1 MAVAVTARYASVAME
16 PAYKRCQNG
25 GDWMFHWMR
34 SVVAVGIALGSGL
47 LASGPQPALAQGQ
60 SFYVEM
66 KPDVA
71 NCGDPSYENAV
82 KNGIS
87 LGFNVNPPEAFQDAN
102 KQPTGIDWDI
112 NKAVLDVLGVQK
124 INVVWMPWESVIP
137 SLLSRRIDVI
147 GADIHVT
154 PERMKV
160 ISFSGPA
167 WWYGPVLIVQKGN
180 PLKVTDYDQLKG
192 KRVGSITGSAADLY
206 LRRIGVQPTEFKQ
219 EVDELQSL
227 NQGRLDA
234 VLEDDVVYKEFDK
247 QNPNN
252 SLDPLW
258 NIPVPTAMV
267 QGGGYG
273 MARFGIRKED
283 CSLRAAYTA
292 ALGELRASGAVSSI
306 LQKYGLTDRNLV
318 MFPLHP

>member
-1 MAVAVTARYASVAME
+1 ML
-16 PAYKRCQNG
+16 AYKDHYRTAATG
-25 GDWMFHWMR
+25 GCASMFHWVR
-34 SVVAVGIALGSGL
+34 AGVVAGLTLAYGSW
-47 LASGPQPALAQGQ
+47 PVLAQEQ

-71 NCGDPSYENAV
+71 DCGDPSYQNAV

-87 LGFNVNPPEAFQDAN
+87 LGFNVNPPEAYQDAS

-112 NKAVLDVLGVQK
+112 NKAVLDVLGIKK

-137 SLLSRRIDVI
+137 SLLSQRIDVI

-160 ISFSGPA
+160 ISFTGPA

-180 PLKVTDYDQLKG
+180 PLNISSYDQLKG
-192 KRVGSITGSAADLY
+192 KKVGSITGSAADLY
-206 LRRIGVQPTEFKQ
+206 LRRIGVEPTEFKQ

-252 SLDPLW
+252 NLDPLW
-258 NIPVPTAMV
+258 TIPVPTAMV

-273 MARFGIRKED
+273 MARFGIRKQD

-292 ALGELRASGAVSSI
+292 ALGELRASGAISSI
-306 LQKYGLTDRNLV
+306 LKKYGLSDRNLV
-318 MFPLHP
+318 MFSLHP

>member
-1 MAVAVTARYASVAME
+1 MV
-16 PAYKRCQNG
+16 
-25 GDWMFHWMR
+25 R
-34 SVVAVGIALGSGL
+34 SPRIALAAGFAL
-47 LASGPQPALAQGQ
+47 VLAAWALAGRPALAQEQ
-60 SFYVEM
+60 NFYVEM

-71 NCGDPSYENAV
+71 NCGDPSYQNAV

-87 LGFNVNPPEAFQDAN
+87 IGFNVNPPEAYQDAN

-112 NKAVLDVLGVQK
+112 NKAALDVLGIKK

-154 PERMKV
+154 PERIKV

-180 PLKVTDYDQLKG
+180 PLNVTSYDQLKG

-206 LRRIGVQPTEFKQ
+206 LRRLGVETTEFKQ

-234 VLEDDVVYKEFDK
+234 VLEDDVVYREFNK

-258 NIPVPTAMV
+258 NIPVPTNMI

-273 MARFGIRKED
+273 MARYGIRKED
-283 CSLRAAYTA
+283 CSLRAAYTG
-292 ALGELRASGAVSSI
+292 ALAEIRASGEVSTI
-306 LQKYGLTDRNLV
+306 LKKYGLSDRNLV
-318 MFPLHP
+318 MFTLHP

>member
-1 MAVAVTARYASVAME
+1 
-16 PAYKRCQNG
+16 
-25 GDWMFHWMR
+25 MFHSPR
-34 SVVAVGIALGSGL
+34 IAIAAGFA
-47 LASGPQPALAQGQ
+47 LALAAFPALAQPK
-60 SFYVEM
+60 FYLEM
-66 KPDVA
+66 KPDIA
-71 NCGDPSYENAV
+71 NCGDASYENAV

-87 LGFNVNPPEAFQDAN
+87 LGFNVNPPEAYQDTN

-112 NKAVLDVLGVQK
+112 NKAVLDVLGIQK

-154 PERMKV
+154 PERIKV

-180 PLKVTDYDQLKG
+180 PLNITSYDQLKG
-192 KRVGSITGSAADLY
+192 KRVGSMTGSAADLY
-206 LRRIGVQPTEFKQ
+206 LRRIGVQTTEFKQ
-219 EVDELQSL
+219 EIDELQSL

-247 QNPNN
+247 ENPNN

-258 NIPVPTAMV
+258 SIPVPTNIV
-267 QGGGYG
+267 EGGGYG

-292 ALGELRASGAVSSI
+292 ALAEIRASGEVSNI
-306 LQKYGLTDRNLV
+306 LKKYGLSDRNLV
-318 MFPLHP
+318 MFKLNP

>member
-1 MAVAVTARYASVAME
+1 MLRRLSQWARIAVTGAVLTVA
-16 PAYKRCQNG
+16 AG
-25 GDWMFHWMR
+25 TAF
-34 SVVAVGIALGSGL
+34 
-47 LASGPQPALAQGQ
+47 AQQ
-60 SFYVEM
+60 LPFYVEM

-71 NCGDPSYENAV
+71 NCGDPSYANAV

-112 NKAVLDVLGVQK
+112 NKAALDVLGITK

-137 SLLSRRIDVI
+137 SLLSSRIDVI
-147 GADIHVT
+147 AANIHVT
-154 PERMKV
+154 PERYKV

-180 PLKVTDYDQLKG
+180 PLNVTAYDDLKG
-192 KRVGSITGSAADLY
+192 KRVGAISGSAADLY
-206 LRRIGVQPTEFKQ
+206 LRRIGVEPTEFKQ

-234 VLEDDVVYKEFDK
+234 VLEDDVVYQQFDK
-247 QNPNN
+247 ENPNN
-252 SLDPLW
+252 NLDPLW
-258 NIPVPTAMV
+258 SIAVPTDMIK
-267 QGGGYG
+267 GGGYG

-283 CSLRAAYTA
+283 CSLRAAYTGALAEIRA
-292 ALGELRASGAVSSI
+292 AGLVSSI
-306 LQKYGLTDRNLV
+306 LKKYGLTDRNLV
-318 MFPLHP
+318 MFQLHP

>member
-1 MAVAVTARYASVAME
+1 MVHSPRIAM
-16 PAYKRCQNG
+16 
-25 GDWMFHWMR
+25 
-34 SVVAVGIALGSGL
+34 ISGL
-47 LASGPQPALAQGQ
+47 ALVLAAGVFAAWPAPAQE
-60 SFYVEM
+60 SNFYVEM

-71 NCGDPSYENAV
+71 NCGDASYENAV

-87 LGFNVNPPEAFQDAN
+87 LGFNVNPPEAYQDAN

-112 NKAVLDVLGVQK
+112 NKAVLDVLGIKKV
-124 INVVWMPWESVIP
+124 NVVWMPWESVIP

-180 PLKVTDYDQLKG
+180 PLNITGYEQLKG

-206 LRRIGVQPTEFKQ
+206 LRRIGVQTTEFKQ

-258 NIPVPTAMV
+258 NIPVPTDMV

-283 CSLRAAYTA
+283 CSLRAAYTG
-292 ALGELRASGAVSSI
+292 ALGEIRASGVVSSI
-306 LQKYGLTDRNLV
+306 LKKYGLSDRNLV
-318 MFPLHP
+318 MFALHP